1 MYGASLLVG
10 MTADA
15 LRAAIRAVGLL
26 EELGRSSPSLPRG
39 LVASNSVLPLGRELG
54 RLRGLGDLLT
64 PISTWSEI
72 QVRADRLGSLFGMLP
87 STPTLLDAARN
98 LNDPDTDTSVETCS
112 AGSVERPPLFIMAAT
127 RGALVAAEEMHMR
140 ALDEKLRRQWG
151 PLALTRAG
159 QVQRALT
166 LLHTESASWR
176 GLEQSR
182 LANRLI
188 ADHGFADTYGQAKK
202 RARAL
207 VKEQASKGRTRPK
220 PSDIRGFKRWND
232 ALIVQLEALSGG
244 QTLSSDLQQLS
255 VQWRLL
261 RRRLEQ
267 WLAAVRVRSALVRG
281 GHWDD
286 SAETRLDQLSA
297 EILVSLQQSYGL
309 NKSNYRA
316 LVESEIL

>member
-1 MYGASLLVG
+1 MYGASLLMS

-15 LRAAIRAVGLL
+15 LRAAIRAIGLL
-26 EELGRSSPSLPRG
+26 QDIGRSSSSLPRG
-39 LVASNSVLPLGRELG
+39 LVASNAVLPLARELD

-64 PISTWSEI
+64 PISTSAESQI
-72 QVRADRLGSLFGMLP
+72 RSQRIESLVATLPYTPTRLEAARHLNDLGS
-87 STPTLLDAARN
+87 D
-98 LNDPDTDTSVETCS
+98 VEHCGGAS
-112 AGSVERPPLFIMAAT
+112 GERQPLFIMAAT
-127 RGALVAAEEMHMR
+127 RGALVAAEEMQMR
-140 ALDEKLRRQWG
+140 ALDERLRRQWG
-151 PLALTRAG
+151 PEASTLSG
-159 QVQRALT
+159 QVQTALNH
-166 LLHTESASWR
+166 LHTESASWR

-220 PSDIRGFKRWND
+220 PSDMRGFKRWND
-232 ALIVQLEALSGG
+232 ALIVQLEVLAGG
-244 QTLSSDLQQLS
+244 QTLGGDLQQLGA
-255 VQWRLL
+255 QWRLL

-267 WLAAVRVRSALVRG
+267 WLAAARVRSALLRG

-286 SAETRLDQLSA
+286 AAEARLDELSA
-297 EILVSLQQSYGL
+297 NILVSLQQNYGL

-316 LVESEIL
+316 LIESEIL